1 LQEKLLTFLQ
11 EVSDRVDKEEEDSVV
26 ILQLERGADQVIGLT
41 HL

>member
-26 ILQLERGADQVIGLT
+26 ILQLEKGVDQVIGLT